1 MMRFRLTTTLVLL
14 LAMLMVGCAPQ
25 ASIALYVTPTPPP
38 DDAQPATEKLHPSQP
53 VMVSFDAAA
62 QPATLL
68 PTNTQPA
75 NPVTPTATYTWR
87 GPVVGGAYT
96 QPPTWTPAPTQAPPT
111 TGPGTPSVTPT
122 PSPVGQTAPAMT
134 GTPLPNLDGARMGI
148 QVDANLSDTD
158 WGEAMRRVTEN
169 LGVGW
174 VKVQVPWRDMQPV
187 QGSVDAAFFSRLEQ
201 HIEDA
206 NRRGLRVLVSVVKAP
221 AWARSNQTEDG
232 PPDNPQHL
240 ADFLTLMLNEINPGL
255 ERPVQGEFID
265 AIEIWNE
272 PNLRREWQGTL
283 PFSGAGYMRLFAPAY
298 EAIRAY
304 SPTIPVI
311 TAGLA
316 PTGNS
321 DGSVDDT
328 EYLRQMYAAGLADYT
343 DVAVGVHP
351 FGWANSPDATCC
363 GTRGWDDNPHFFFLE
378 TINAYRN
385 VMVANNHGGNK
396 MWVTEFGWA
405 TWDGFPN
412 DPPAGSE
419 WMRFTDK
426 WGQANYTIRAF
437 QFGQSTDYI
446 EIMVLWNLNFAML
459 DGLIEN
465 RDERIGYSIVV
476 PGDVPG
482 VIDVNSENGTERP
495 LYWMIFDAVRPDV
508 QLDRYD

>member
-1 MMRFRLTTTLVLL
+1 MIRLKLTLTLVLL
-14 LAMLMVGCAPQ
+14 LAMLMVACAPQ
-25 ASIALYVTPTPPP
+25 ASITQYVTPTPPP
-38 DDAQPATEKLHPSQP
+38 DEAAAQNLAQP

-75 NPVTPTATYTWR
+75 DPVTPTATYTWR

-111 TGPGTPSVTPT
+111 PGPGTPSVTPSTEQLT
-122 PSPVGQTAPAMT
+122 PTTT

-148 QVDANLSDTD
+148 QVHPNLTDAE
-158 WGEAMRRVTEN
+158 WAEAMRRVTEN
-169 LGVGW
+169 LGLGW
-174 VKVQVPWRDMQPV
+174 VKIQLPWRDLQPV
-187 QGSVDAAFFSRLEQ
+187 QGSIDAAFFARLEQ

-206 NRRGLRVLVSVVKAP
+206 NRRGLRVLISIAKAP
-221 AWARSNQTEDG
+221 AWARSNQNEDG

-255 ERPVQGEFID
+255 ERPIQGEYID

-283 PFSGAGYMRLFAPAY
+283 PFNGAGYMRLFAPAY

-304 SPTIPVI
+304 STEIPVL

-316 PTGNS
+316 PTGTS
-321 DGSVDDT
+321 DVSVDDT
-328 EYLRQMYAAGLADYT
+328 EFLRQMYAAGLANYP
-343 DVAVGVHP
+343 DVGIGVHP
-351 FGWANSPDATCC
+351 FGWANPPDAVCC
-363 GTRGWDDNPHFFFLE
+363 GTRGWDDDPHFFFME

-385 VMVANNHGGNK
+385 IMVSNNHGGNK
-396 MWVTEFGWA
+396 LWVTEFGWA
-405 TWDGFPN
+405 TWDGFPG

-426 WGQANYTIRAF
+426 WAQANYTMRAF

-446 EIMVLWNLNFAML
+446 EVMVLWNLNFGTL
-459 DGLIEN
+459 GNLIEN
-465 RDERIGYSIVV
+465 RDERIGYSLVV
-476 PGDVPG
+476 PGTSGQIEVG
-482 VIDVNSENGTERP
+482 STNLTERP
-495 LYWMIFDAVRPDV
+495 LYWMIYDAVRPDV